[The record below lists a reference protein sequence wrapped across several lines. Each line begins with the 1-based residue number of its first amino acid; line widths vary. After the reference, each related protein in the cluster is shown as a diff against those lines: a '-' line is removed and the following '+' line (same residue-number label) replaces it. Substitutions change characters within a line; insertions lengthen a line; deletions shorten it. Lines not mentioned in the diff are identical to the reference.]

1 MSVYHVDRQFA
12 DLDPVQ
18 ARYAL
23 RSAAKELRH
32 RGLVAASKWAL
43 ELLQCVP
50 RPSSAVATEA
60 PEFRLRPH
68 LVPTA
73 PASTP
78 ATRRSHTLRPGHF
91 PEHSTP
97 ALGLHQQQHRLDAG
111 DDSYD
116 VSGRFAPPP
125 RFPPSPLANVSHIT
139 DPDASS
145 VSIESDGI
153 GSAHVHWQ
161 STNNSYS
168 CSPGPSRLVHDTDDE
183 DRDDDDDIY
192 ALAKSYFD
200 QHQLERAAWL
210 LEERGCKSDKA
221 TFLKLYARFL
231 VSERKLDE
239 HGMIIPRPNGKMPA
253 TSPDLVSLL
262 KELVDPSD
270 PFLLFLK
277 GAILRKIH
285 RPVESMDCLI
295 RSVQA
300 FPYNWAAWQEL
311 SITLEPGEA
320 DEIADLLPD
329 TFMASFFREF
339 TDRHAA
345 QEGDK
350 SIERID
356 KLLEHFPDS
365 AYLLTCRAQTHVHR
379 LDYIEAEQDF
389 QQAWSIDPYRIDGL
403 SDYSNVLYLLNR
415 SAELAQLAHKFS
427 TFGKDRPEVCCLV
440 GNYYNQRSDHHR
452 AIESFRHALRLDA
465 GCVPAWIL
473 LGHEYI
479 ELKNSHAAAE
489 MYRRAL
495 EINPREYRALYGLGQ
510 VYELNGAY
518 TYAVHYFQKC
528 AAIRP
533 YDGRMWSSM
542 GVCFDQLG
550 RSHDAIACFKRYLTC
565 RLNHGDTV
573 LGLTRIIEVYEKER
587 DFEAAAS
594 YHRRLVQVVD
604 RGLAGTE
611 ANVVARYV
619 QSYIIAA
626 RWEMG
631 EIGNPGWTRALEQQQ
646 QRTQSNDQEKGKGLG
661 RKEED
666 VFMLDSNK
674 LPSGG
679 LASLDKHASSSSAA
693 AAAGEGGGNANAS
706 TEMVG
711 NLALANDYLQK
722 VIAAGTEMTDIA
734 EMLLKRLAFLQN

>member
-1 MSVYHVDRQFA
+1 MSVFDVHRNFP
-12 DLDPVQ
+12 DLDPAQ
-18 ARYAL
+18 ARHAL
-23 RSAAKELRH
+23 RTAARELQD

-50 RPSSAVATEA
+50 RPQ
-60 PEFRLRPH
+60 
-68 LVPTA
+68 TA
-73 PASTP
+73 SDIAEPILEPRFVQNAGASTP

-97 ALGLHQQQHRLDAG
+97 ALGLQQRLDAG
-111 DDSYD
+111 DDGQD
-116 VSGRFAPPP
+116 LSGRFMPPP
-125 RFPPSPLANVSHIT
+125 RFPPSPLANVSHIS
-139 DPDASS
+139 DLDASS
-145 VSIESDGI
+145 VSMDSEGV

-168 CSPGPSRLVHDTDDE
+168 CSPGPSQLLPDADDE
-183 DRDDDDDIY
+183 DREEDEDTY

-200 QHQLERAAWL
+200 QHQLERCAWL
-210 LEERGCKSDKA
+210 LENRGCRGDRA
-221 TFLKLYARFL
+221 TFLRLYARFL
-231 VSERKLDE
+231 MSERKLDE
-239 HGMIIPRPNGKMPA
+239 HGMIIPKPNGKMPA
-253 TSPDLVSLL
+253 TSPGLVPLL
-262 KELVDPSD
+262 KELIDPGD

-277 GAILRKIH
+277 GAILRKLH
-285 RPVESMDCLI
+285 KPVESMDCLI
-295 RSVQA
+295 RSVQV

-329 TFMASFFREF
+329 SFMASFFREF

-356 KLLEHFPDS
+356 ELLRHFPSS

-403 SDYSNVLYLLNR
+403 SDYSNALYLLNR
-415 SAELAQLAHKFS
+415 SAELAQLAHKFA

-440 GNYYNQRSDHHR
+440 GNYYNQRGDHHR

-542 GVCFDQLG
+542 GVCFDNLG
-550 RSHDAIACFKRYLTC
+550 RSQDAISCFKRYLTC

-573 LGLTRIIEVYEKER
+573 MGLTRIIEVYEKER

-631 EIGNPGWTRALEQQQ
+631 EIGNPGWTRDLEA
-646 QRTQSNDQEKGKGLG
+646 RRSRRSAAKARSRARAGAGEG
-661 RKEED
+661 D
-666 VFMLDSNK
+666 VQMRDERRSDSA
-674 LPSGG
+674 PP
-679 LASLDKHASSSSAA
+679 AA
-693 AAAGEGGGNANAS
+693 AAAVAPYDDDDDVDDDDEAVS
-706 TEMVG
+706 PDLVG

-722 VIAAGTEMTDIA
+722 VIAAGTEMTDLA
-734 EMLLKRLAFLQN
+734 EVLLKRLAFLQN